1 MVERRPHATGTH
13 RSPPPTDPPT
23 DPPPPRAPANRTAC
37 VESLATVGFP
47 SHLRAASSRDERLA
61 HLTRLTLFCLFV
73 KISSRRSFRR
83 SLFRRAQAAPAS
95 PAPLRVLTTTGL
107 IDLYKRINR
116 NYYETRPRRT
126 SRGGIGSSA
135 DERQSAALDLE
146 TGTERN
152 RRNVSSRVG
161 SADAKDAR
169 LSFPALASRRRSH
182 PLSSSAGG
190 RLGTSDPMSQGRR
203 GSHSIGT
210 HSNADWDPTGP
221 KAPRDLL
228 HDRYAVGRVI
238 GRGAFARVVVAYDI
252 VTDARV
258 AIKITRKASKSF
270 HQRARKEIEILRVL
284 GGGGG
289 ARGAGRA
296 GESETSVG
304 HPNVVTLL
312 DHFAHRGESDAL
324 FGPEESFS
332 SSSAA
337 ESGDP
342 AHATRKD
349 HPNPN
354 DPEEKDR
361 SDARADTNDAGLRC
375 LVFELLSHS
384 LYDVLRATSFRG
396 VSLAL
401 VRKFSFQILH
411 ALSYLKSHGVVHL
424 DLKPENVLLCS
435 TDRSR
440 VKLVDFG
447 SSRWVNEKE
456 ETNLYAQS
464 RFYRAAEVLL
474 GLPCGCPADVWSLGC
489 IMVELHGGKPLFP
502 GRDERHQ
509 LAKIAETLGAVP
521 EDMFAKASAERR
533 KTHAHAAA
541 RRETDDGTLADAD
554 GPSADVRKQFA
565 TLGFVPKPH
574 GSRPL
579 RTVIAAASS
588 AFEAR
593 QRERQSSSAR
603 GDDKLVEN
611 KRADAAATSM
621 RALGL
626 ERDGE
631 DFQSSRDFSR
641 DDAFADAAETF
652 SAEEARLT
660 SVALFCDVVERFL
673 TYAPELRA
681 QPGTALEHPFF
692 SADGAARGGFEA
704 LFFRGETMGETSFD
718 EPFAGVDDEMLMYG
732 LEGTDA

>member
-1 MVERRPHATGTH
+1 
-13 RSPPPTDPPT
+13 
-23 DPPPPRAPANRTAC
+23 
-37 VESLATVGFP
+37 
-47 SHLRAASSRDERLA
+47 
-61 HLTRLTLFCLFV
+61 
-73 KISSRRSFRR
+73 
-83 SLFRRAQAAPAS
+83 
-95 PAPLRVLTTTGL
+95 
-107 IDLYKRINR
+107 
-116 NYYETRPRRT
+116 
-126 SRGGIGSSA
+126 
-135 DERQSAALDLE
+135 
-146 TGTERN
+146 
-152 RRNVSSRVG
+152 
-161 SADAKDAR
+161 
-169 LSFPALASRRRSH
+169 
-182 PLSSSAGG
+182 
-190 RLGTSDPMSQGRR
+190 
-203 GSHSIGT
+203 
-210 HSNADWDPTGP
+210 
-221 KAPRDLL
+221 LL
-228 HDRYAVGRVI
+228 
-238 GRGAFARVVVAYDI
+238 
-252 VTDARV
+252 
-258 AIKITRKASKSF
+258 
-270 HQRARKEIEILRVL
+270 
-284 GGGGG
+284 
-289 ARGAGRA
+289 
-296 GESETSVG
+296 
-304 HPNVVTLL
+304 
-312 DHFAHRGESDAL
+312 
-324 FGPEESFS
+324 
-332 SSSAA
+332 
-337 ESGDP
+337 
-342 AHATRKD
+342 
-349 HPNPN
+349 
-354 DPEEKDR
+354 
-361 SDARADTNDAGLRC
+361 
-375 LVFELLSHS
+375 FELLSHS

-509 LAKIAETLGAVP
+509 LCKIAETLGPVP

-718 EPFAGVDDEMLMYG
+718 EPFTGVDDEMLMYG

>member
-1 MVERRPHATGTH
+1 M
-13 RSPPPTDPPT
+13 
-23 DPPPPRAPANRTAC
+23 
-37 VESLATVGFP
+37 
-47 SHLRAASSRDERLA
+47 
-61 HLTRLTLFCLFV
+61 
-73 KISSRRSFRR
+73 
-83 SLFRRAQAAPAS
+83 
-95 PAPLRVLTTTGL
+95 LTTTGL

-146 TGTERN
+146 TGTRN

-169 LSFPALASRRRSH
+169 LSFPSALASRRKSH

-190 RLGTSDPMSQGRR
+190 RLGTSDPALSQGRR

-289 ARGAGRA
+289 ARAVGT
-296 GESETSVG
+296 SETSVG

-337 ESGDP
+337 ASGDP

-509 LAKIAETLGAVP
+509 LCKIAETLGAVP

-541 RRETDDGTLADAD
+541 RLTAPRGETDDGRLADESSAD
-554 GPSADVRKQFA
+554 ADVRKQFA

>member
-1 MVERRPHATGTH
+1 
-13 RSPPPTDPPT
+13 
-23 DPPPPRAPANRTAC
+23 
-37 VESLATVGFP
+37 
-47 SHLRAASSRDERLA
+47 
-61 HLTRLTLFCLFV
+61 
-73 KISSRRSFRR
+73 
-83 SLFRRAQAAPAS
+83 
-95 PAPLRVLTTTGL
+95 
-107 IDLYKRINR
+107 
-116 NYYETRPRRT
+116 
-126 SRGGIGSSA
+126 
-135 DERQSAALDLE
+135 
-146 TGTERN
+146 
-152 RRNVSSRVG
+152 
-161 SADAKDAR
+161 
-169 LSFPALASRRRSH
+169 
-182 PLSSSAGG
+182 
-190 RLGTSDPMSQGRR
+190 MSQGRR

-221 KAPRDLL
+221 EAPRDLL

-258 AIKITRKASKSF
+258 AIKITRKASRSF

-289 ARGAGRA
+289 ARAA

-342 AHATRKD
+342 ANATRKTE
-349 HPNPN
+349 NPN

-361 SDARADTNDAGLRC
+361 SEARADTNDAGLRC

-447 SSRWVNEKE
+447 SSRWVTEKE

-509 LAKIAETLGAVP
+509 LCKIAETLGPVP

-603 GDDKLVEN
+603 GDDKLVDD

>member
-1 MVERRPHATGTH
+1 M
-13 RSPPPTDPPT
+13 
-23 DPPPPRAPANRTAC
+23 
-37 VESLATVGFP
+37 
-47 SHLRAASSRDERLA
+47 
-61 HLTRLTLFCLFV
+61 
-73 KISSRRSFRR
+73 
-83 SLFRRAQAAPAS
+83 
-95 PAPLRVLTTTGL
+95 LTTTGL

-116 NYYETRPRRT
+116 NYYETRPRRS
-126 SRGGIGSSA
+126 SRGGIGSA
-135 DERQSAALDLE
+135 DERHRAAVDAGA
-146 TGTERN
+146 GTRN
-152 RRNVSSRVG
+152 PHAPRGVG
-161 SADAKDAR
+161 SADASAR
-169 LSFPALASRRRSH
+169 LSEALASRRRSH

-190 RLGTSDPMSQGRR
+190 RLGTSDPVSQRR
-203 GSHSIGT
+203 GSHS
-210 HSNADWDPTGP
+210 HSHSLADWDPHA

-258 AIKITRKASKSF
+258 AIKITRKASRSF
-270 HQRARKEIEILRVL
+270 HARARKEIEILRVL

-289 ARGAGRA
+289 ARGAAA
-296 GESETSVG
+296 GASETSVG
-304 HPNVVTLL
+304 HPNVVVLL
-312 DHFAHRGESDAL
+312 DHFAHRGESEAL

-337 ESGDP
+337 ESVE
-342 AHATRKD
+342 ANAARKD
-349 HPNPN
+349 ET
-354 DPEEKDR
+354 DPEKNEE
-361 SDARADTNDAGLRC
+361 ARADANDAGLRC

-509 LAKIAETLGAVP
+509 LAKIAETLGPVP
-521 EDMFAKASAERR
+521 DHMFAKASAERR

-541 RRETDDGTLADAD
+541 RRETSGETE
-554 GPSADVRKQFA
+554 DVRKQFA
-565 TLGFVPKPH
+565 ALGFVPKPH

-593 QRERQSSSAR
+593 QRERQSSSA
-603 GDDKLVEN
+603 LCEEN

-621 RALGL
+621 RSLGL
-626 ERDGE
+626 ERDGD
-631 DFQSSRDFSR
+631 DFPSFSKPR
-641 DDAFADAAETF
+641 DDAFSFADASASAAETF

-692 SADGAARGGFEA
+692 SADGAARGGFDV
-704 LFFRGETMGETSFD
+704 LPLRGETVGETIAD